1 VEKRRAVMAKLQQI
15 MLDDGPA
22 VVPVW
27 RAVFNYTDK
36 KIKGYKIHPS
46 IYIDFAGLWLEA

>member
-1 VEKRRAVMAKLQQI
+1 MAKLQQI

>member
-1 VEKRRAVMAKLQQI
+1 VI
-15 MLDDGPA
+15 
-22 VVPVW
+22 PVW

-46 IYIDFAGLWLEA
+46 IYIDARDMWIEG

>member
-1 VEKRRAVMAKLQQI
+1 MAKLQQI

-22 VVPVW
+22 VIPLW

-46 IYIDFAGLWLEA
+46 VYIDAKDLWLEA